1 MKITNKQI
9 KQMIKEEISKVVNEN
24 IGRQGML
31 KLITLMLSGKDG
43 IMQAIEIGKSLG
55 VFYNYEFYDAS
66 SEDTM
71 HKIES
76 YEHTFETTPEFIK
89 LVAEELGHDLEK
101 KPSGRGSLQPSSGYF
116 EHSFTDADFG
126 YKFTFHLGKYYL
138 SDKQFSKVRIILAR
152 TL

>member
-9 KQMIKEEISKVVNEN
+9 KQIIKEEISKVINEN

-31 KLITLMLSGKDG
+31 KLITLMLSGSGG
-43 IMQAIEIGKSLG
+43 ITQAIEIGKSLG
-55 VFYNYEFYDAS
+55 VFYNYEFYDTS
-66 SEDTM
+66 SEDRM

-76 YEHTFETTPEFIK
+76 YEHNFETTPEFIK
-89 LVAEELGHDLEK
+89 LAAEELNHDLEK
-101 KPSGRGSLQPSSGYF
+101 DSGYF

-126 YKFTFHLGKYYL
+126 YKFTFHLGKFYL
-138 SDKQFSKVRIILAR
+138 SDEEFAEVRLVLAR

>member
-31 KLITLMLSGKDG
+31 KLITLMLSGSNG
-43 IMQAIEIGKSLG
+43 IKQAIELGKSLG
-55 VFYNYEFYDAS
+55 VFYNYQFYDTS
-66 SEDTM
+66 SEVPM

-76 YEHTFETTPEFIK
+76 YEHNFETTPEFIK
-89 LVAEELGHDLEK
+89 LAAEELGHDLEK
-101 KPSGRGSLQPSSGYF
+101 THGYF

-138 SDKQFSKVRIILAR
+138 SDKQFTEVRLILAR